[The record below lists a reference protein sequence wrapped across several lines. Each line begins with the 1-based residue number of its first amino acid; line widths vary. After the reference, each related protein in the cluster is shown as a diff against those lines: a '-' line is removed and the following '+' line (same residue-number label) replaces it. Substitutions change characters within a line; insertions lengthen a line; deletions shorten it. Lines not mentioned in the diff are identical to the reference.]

1 MVKALVNRA
10 SAPDGGVRSTRKRDS
25 GIGGKKNTNMSA
37 KLRTAIYLPNYG
49 PFGDARVVADLARDA
64 ESAGW
69 DGFFLWDHIATYN
82 EDGGSFPHTDP
93 WLALTV
99 AAMQTT
105 TIKLGTTVTPLPRR
119 RPHKLARETVTLDRL
134 SNGRLILGVGIGL
147 GKREWDHLGEET
159 ALQSR
164 GRMLDE
170 GLEILAGLWSG
181 EPFQYNGEHYHIDQA
196 QFLPPPFQ
204 QPRIPV
210 WVGGEWPNKRPF
222 LRMARWDGMFP
233 LFSVWGPE
241 QEPVYA
247 EAVSFVKTERKRLG
261 LNGHFDVI
269 KMGMSPGDDPDEAT
283 TRINSAA
290 KAGATWWLELLMPEV
305 YDLSPTD
312 PKAFTVLQ
320 TRVMQGPP
328 GAS

>member
-1 MVKALVNRA
+1 
-10 SAPDGGVRSTRKRDS
+10 
-25 GIGGKKNTNMSA
+25 MSA

-181 EPFQYNGEHYHIDQA
+181 EPFQFNGEHYHIDQA